1 MRYGQ
6 IRQFDVANGPGIRTS
21 VFVTGC
27 THHCVN
33 CFNEEYQ
40 DFSAGTEWTEK
51 ETQQVI
57 TYMQSPR
64 VSGLTLLGGEPM
76 QNTAG
81 LTALVKRVR
90 QCIPDKTI
98 WIYSGFTYER
108 ILRDRD
114 KKELLALCDVLVDGP
129 FIDALRD
136 PGLFFRGSANQRII
150 RIRDSLQRG
159 TITLLWPDGR

>member
-57 TYMQSPR
+57 TYMQSPS

-108 ILRDRD
+108 LDKCRREFTLYPTQILFD
-114 KKELLALCDVLVDGP
+114 
-129 FIDALRD
+129 
-136 PGLFFRGSANQRII
+136 QRII

>member
-1 MRYGQ
+1 
-6 IRQFDVANGPGIRTS
+6 
-21 VFVTGC
+21 
-27 THHCVN
+27 
-33 CFNEEYQ
+33 
-40 DFSAGTEWTEK
+40 
-51 ETQQVI
+51 
-57 TYMQSPR
+57 
-64 VSGLTLLGGEPM
+64 M

-114 KKELLALCDVLVDGP
+114 KKELLSLCDGLVDGP